1 MNKSIIAMAAGMG
14 SRFGGLKQAAK
25 FGPENKTMLDFAL
38 EDALAAGFTKAVFV
52 IRRDIEKIFRECL
65 SGKYENK
72 TDVRYVFQDESGQPL
87 PEGRTKPWGT
97 GHAVLACI
105 DEISEPFLAINADD
119 YYGSGVYGQAAEF
132 LQSPNPRRYALAGY
146 RLKNTLS
153 KNGGVSRGICAVDE
167 NLKLIS
173 IREHTGLSG
182 KTSADGKSF
191 VEDAEGAKFSGD
203 EFTSLNFWAF
213 PKEFMERLGIG
224 FDKFLSKNSRDAKAE
239 YYLPKAV
246 DDAVAEKFAEVAV
259 MPTPERWQGVTYKE
273 DIETVREFLESEGRI

>member
-1 MNKSIIAMAAGMG
+1 MAAGMG

-52 IRRDIEKIFRECL
+52 IRRDIEKIFRECV

-132 LQSPNPRRYALAGY
+132 LQSPNPRSYALAGY

-153 KNGGVSRGICAVDE
+153 KNGGVSRGDMRC
-167 NLKLIS
+167 
-173 IREHTGLSG
+173 
-182 KTSADGKSF
+182 
-191 VEDAEGAKFSGD
+191 
-203 EFTSLNFWAF
+203 
-213 PKEFMERLGIG
+213 
-224 FDKFLSKNSRDAKAE
+224 
-239 YYLPKAV
+239 
-246 DDAVAEKFAEVAV
+246 
-259 MPTPERWQGVTYKE
+259 
-273 DIETVREFLESEGRI
+273 

>member
-38 EDALAAGFTKAVFV
+38 EEAVFV
-52 IRRDIEKIFRECL
+52 IRRDIEKIFRECV

-132 LQSPNPRRYALAGY
+132 LQSPNPRSYALAGY
-146 RLKNTLS
+146 RLKNTQT
-153 KNGGVSRGICAVDE
+153 E
-167 NLKLIS
+167 
-173 IREHTGLSG
+173 
-182 KTSADGKSF
+182 
-191 VEDAEGAKFSGD
+191 
-203 EFTSLNFWAF
+203 
-213 PKEFMERLGIG
+213 
-224 FDKFLSKNSRDAKAE
+224 KA
-239 YYLPKAV
+239 LLRTPKARSFP
-246 DDAVAEKFAEVAV
+246 ATNLLRSTSGHSRKNL
-259 MPTPERWQGVTYKE
+259 WKG
-273 DIETVREFLESEGRI
+273 SE

>member
-1 MNKSIIAMAAGMG
+1 M
-14 SRFGGLKQAAK
+14 
-25 FGPENKTMLDFAL
+25 
-38 EDALAAGFTKAVFV
+38 
-52 IRRDIEKIFRECL
+52 
-65 SGKYENK
+65 
-72 TDVRYVFQDESGQPL
+72 
-87 PEGRTKPWGT
+87 
-97 GHAVLACI
+97 LACI

-132 LQSPNPRRYALAGY
+132 LQSPNPRSYALAGY

-182 KTSADGKSF
+182 KTSTDGKSF

-273 DIETVREFLESEGRI
+273 DMETVREFLESEGRI

>member
-52 IRRDIEKIFRECL
+52 IRRDIEKIFRECV

-105 DEISEPFLAINADD
+105 DEISEPFLAINADAQPRFS
-119 YYGSGVYGQAAEF
+119 YHAP
-132 LQSPNPRRYALAGY
+132 SPPNARSH
-146 RLKNTLS
+146 LS
-153 KNGGVSRGICAVDE
+153 LPLLPTHPTNKSLSPPLFQE
-167 NLKLIS
+167 KQYPTHK
-173 IREHTGLSG
+173 EH
-182 KTSADGKSF
+182 A
-191 VEDAEGAKFSGD
+191 
-203 EFTSLNFWAF
+203 SLL
-213 PKEFMERLGIG
+213 RTTQ
-224 FDKFLSKNSRDAKAE
+224 D
-239 YYLPKAV
+239 
-246 DDAVAEKFAEVAV
+246 
-259 MPTPERWQGVTYKE
+259 
-273 DIETVREFLESEGRI
+273 